1 MADEAPQPGQR
12 PGVDYSLLN
21 ESHVAAYL
29 ETNGERGGVW
39 NGATSVLVT
48 YTGRKS
54 GEKRTIAIIGKQVGK
69 DFVIIASKGG
79 SPTHPLWYLNLQA
92 DPRVEV
98 QFMADRWEGTA
109 RTAESPERE
118 ALWAEAC
125 SQWPA
130 FNDYQARTER
140 RIPVV
145 LIETGRKLN

>member
-1 MADEAPQPGQR
+1 MADDTPQPGMR
-12 PGVDYSLLN
+12 PGLDYSLLN
-21 ESHVAAYL
+21 ESHVAAYR

-54 GEKRTIAIIGKQVGK
+54 GEKRTIAIIGKQVGEN
-69 DFVIIASKGG
+69 FIIIASKGG
-79 SPTHPLWYLNLQA
+79 SPTHPLWYLNIQA
-92 DPRVEV
+92 NPNVEI
-98 QFMADRWEGTA
+98 QFMADRWEGVA

-125 SQWPA
+125 TQWSA

-140 RIPVV
+140 KIPVV
-145 LIETGRKLN
+145 VIEPVRKLT